1 MFVMTAKIS
10 KTKLAAAAVVLVAVV
25 LVVVL
30 LVTGSGGKKASLA
43 DAPVGATNDE
53 RVAYLATFGW
63 SVNAEPK
70 EVQKIR
76 IPESSDNKVFA
87 RYNEL
92 QRSQGFDLTGFGGKE
107 AMRYVYEILNYPN
120 AAAPVYAS
128 VIVYDGHIIGGDI
141 TNSAP
146 EGKIHGFK
154 MPGTAPETS
163 SESVSESSSGASGES
178 TEPSEPS
185 ESTAPETTEP
195 TVSSAS

>member
-10 KTKLAAAAVVLVAVV
+10 KTKLAAAAVVLAAVV

-43 DAPVGATNDE
+43 DAPAGATNDE

-128 VIVYDGHIIGGDI
+128 IIVYDGRIIGGDI
-141 TNSAP
+141 TDSAP
-146 EGKIHGFK
+146 EGKIHGFQ
-154 MPGTAPETS
+154 MPGTAPD
-163 SESVSESSSGASGES
+163 VSGES
-178 TEPSEPS
+178 DGESNSGTVNESTEHSAPG
-185 ESTAPETTEP
+185 ESTAPETSEP
-195 TVSSAS
+195 TASSAS

>member
-43 DAPVGATNDE
+43 DAPAGATNDE

-107 AMRYVYEILNYPN
+107 AMRYVYEILNYR
-120 AAAPVYAS
+120 A
-128 VIVYDGHIIGGDI
+128 GLERRRHHLCRHIPLHRHHRRRHYQLRTGGKDPRLQD
-141 TNSAP
+141 AR
-146 EGKIHGFK
+146 HG
-154 MPGTAPETS
+154 PGNEQRVRPGIQFRRIRRKH
-163 SESVSESSSGASGES
+163 GAL
-178 TEPSEPS
+178 
-185 ESTAPETTEP
+185 
-195 TVSSAS
+195 